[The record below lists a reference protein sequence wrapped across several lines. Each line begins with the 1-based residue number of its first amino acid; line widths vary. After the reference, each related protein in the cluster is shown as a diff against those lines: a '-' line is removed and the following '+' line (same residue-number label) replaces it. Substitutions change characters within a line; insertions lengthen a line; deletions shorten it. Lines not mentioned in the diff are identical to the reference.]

1 MSETVTCAPAT
12 VSTLMQNMH
21 SEVDEGSMP
30 LRATWQP
37 NTSWIKETEIL
48 TYICTWDDI
57 QNFQR
62 KLVPFISILKNDGV
76 TAHFK
81 EFLLAKTATLIWR
94 GNRLETGRD
103 CGTQEHIL
111 AAVKSLQES
120 DIVDATSLG
129 CDKTWDP
136 EGDLKDPEG
145 WKCMGEQAARG
156 YFLLQVSAERG
167 EPLTVE
173 YIKTVH
179 SILMSGG
186 MSNCG
191 QFRNASAFADD
202 YVFAPH
208 DDIERRM
215 DEMVDS
221 FEKSVASVGSYAVR
235 VAVQLMLDFVT
246 IHPFSNGNGRM
257 CRLLFSYA
265 LQRMGFPFPVT
276 LDSGFSKSYKH
287 YITALKHAQTR
298 SKVGPILQ
306 LALLSINATLTNY
319 ETFSQNPKLN

>member
-1 MSETVTCAPAT
+1 
-12 VSTLMQNMH
+12 MH

-30 LRATWQP
+30 RATWQP

-48 TYICTWDDI
+48 TYISTWDDI
-57 QNFQR
+57 QKFQR
-62 KLVPFISILKNDGV
+62 KLASSISILKNDGA

-81 EFLLAKTATLIWR
+81 EFFLAKTVTLIWR

-111 AAVKSLQES
+111 TAVKSLQES
-120 DIVDATSLG
+120 DIIVDETSLG
-129 CDKTWDP
+129 CDKSWDP
-136 EGDLKDPEG
+136 EGDLKEPEG

-156 YFLLQVSAERG
+156 YFLLQVSADRG

-173 YIKTVH
+173 YIKKVH

-186 MSNCG
+186 MINCG
-191 QFRNASAFADD
+191 QFRKTPAFADD

-208 DDIERRM
+208 VEIERRM

-221 FEKSVASVGSYAVR
+221 FEKSVASAECYAVT

-246 IHPFSNGNGRM
+246 IHPFCNGNGRM

-276 LDSGFSKSYKH
+276 FDSGYSRSYKH
-287 YITALKHAQTR
+287 YITALKQAQTR
-298 SKVGPILQ
+298 GKVGPILQ
-306 LALLSINATLTNY
+306 LAALSIYATLTNY
-319 ETFSQNPKLN
+319 ETFSQNSDLLNL